1 MGMFVDSVL
10 NVTCK
15 DAATGQAQTFVYGGT
30 PSYTY
35 VWTGGYTSAKVTNL
49 TAGNYT
55 VTVIDSCGGTVTAS
69 VIITQ
74 PASVLN
80 VTSGSKQTSPCN
92 GKVWA
97 TATGGNPGY
106 TYLWS
111 PGGQTSDTA
120 TGLCDGS
127 YCCYVTDANGC
138 TVKTCVSLVLGVNNL
153 QSGSA
158 DISIYPVPNRGSFT
172 LAFGRPLSGTAVVE
186 IYNVLGAKVYNELLT
201 STQQDHLIN
210 MNEQP
215 AGIYFLRVLNSDGT
229 LAGEGKIV
237 IDR

>member
-10 NVTCK
+10 NVSCK
-15 DAATGQAQTFVYGGT
+15 GAATGQAQTFVYGGT

-69 VIITQ
+69 VTITQ
-74 PASVLN
+74 PATTLS

-97 TATGGNPGY
+97 TVTGGNPGY

-120 TGLCDGS
+120 TGLCDGN
-127 YCCYVTDANGC
+127 YCCSVTDANGC

-158 DISIYPVPNRGSFT
+158 DISIYPVPNPGSFT
-172 LAFGRPLSGTAVVE
+172 LAFGRPLSGAAVVE
-186 IYNVLGAKVYNELLT
+186 VYNVLGSKVYNELLT

-210 MNEQP
+210 MTEQP

-229 LAGEGKIV
+229 LAGEGKI
-237 IDR
+237 IIER